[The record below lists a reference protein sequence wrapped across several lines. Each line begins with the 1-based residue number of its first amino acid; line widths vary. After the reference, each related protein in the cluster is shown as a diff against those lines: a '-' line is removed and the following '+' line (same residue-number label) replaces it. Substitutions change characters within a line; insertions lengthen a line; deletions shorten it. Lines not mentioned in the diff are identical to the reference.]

1 MDKNTKITLAELIK
15 RKEQVLEAKKS
26 PKKARIY
33 VKSLDGEII
42 IKAPTKSL
50 ATEAAEMEN
59 DGDAHLVYEC
69 VAEPDLHSKELQ
81 DAYGCTYPEEIV
93 EKLFDAGEITPI
105 AMECMKLAGYVDSVK
120 LVEEVKYCPKRC
132 LQDRKLKKYFSLQV
146 PKRQMMTS
154 TQSGR
159 HWEVNSFAE

>member
-15 RKEQVLEAKKS
+15 RKEQVLEAKKN
-26 PKKARIY
+26 
-33 VKSLDGEII
+33 VKSLGGEIV

-50 ATEAAEMEN
+50 ATESAEMEK

-105 AMECMKLAGYVDSVK
+105 AMECMKLAGYVNSVK
-120 LVEEVKYCPKRC
+120 LVEEVK
-132 LQDRKLKKYFSLQV
+132 
-146 PKRQMMTS
+146 
-154 TQSGR
+154 
-159 HWEVNSFAE
+159 N

>member
-33 VKSLDGEII
+33 VKSLGGEIV

-50 ATEAAEMEN
+50 ATESAEMEK

-93 EKLFDAGEITPI
+93 EKIFDDQAKSPDRT
-105 AMECMKLAGYVDSVK
+105 EC
-120 LVEEVKYCPKRC
+120 
-132 LQDRKLKKYFSLQV
+132 KKFGGIY
-146 PKRQMMTS
+146 RQQT
-154 TQSGR
+154 G
-159 HWEVNSFAE
+159 